1 MSTPGQSSYHHNG
14 HRHSNHHYHHD
25 HHGGGRQSRRQ
36 HDPAVISHIHGS
48 SGHATRLRLDEEYRA
63 KGALDRF
70 RDPDEPLPNGD
81 PYVRPE
87 DVHTMHPSHSLVSIQ
102 RRMSRF
108 PMREEL
114 QRAAQL
120 NSKTIEH
127 DMMMHVLANYSEQMI
142 AAAYGGFGSI
152 DIYVPKTSMHFPSYD
167 HDKVIRLVMNELR
180 VRQFSIFYNPAV
192 DSEIIVAGWIMV
204 PQNDGHDER
213 Q

>member
-1 MSTPGQSSYHHNG
+1 
-14 HRHSNHHYHHD
+14 
-25 HHGGGRQSRRQ
+25 
-36 HDPAVISHIHGS
+36 
-48 SGHATRLRLDEEYRA
+48 
-63 KGALDRF
+63 
-70 RDPDEPLPNGD
+70 
-81 PYVRPE
+81 
-87 DVHTMHPSHSLVSIQ
+87 
-102 RRMSRF
+102 
-108 PMREEL
+108 
-114 QRAAQL
+114 
-120 NSKTIEH
+120 
-127 DMMMHVLANYSEQMI
+127 MMHVLANYSEQMI